1 MRLTF
6 HGAARQVTGSCF
18 GFEVG
23 RSRFL
28 VDCGLFQGARATREA
43 NTAPFGFDPA
53 KLDFVLLTHAHL
65 DHSGLLPRL
74 AAGGFTGP
82 IFTTAATRDITAV
95 LLRDSAYLQGVEQER
110 ARRRGGDYVAAY
122 TMADVDA
129 VLPLIRTVDY
139 DDIFEPAR
147 GIRVRLRDAGHIL
160 GSASIE
166 LWLDDGVSRRKI
178 VASGDLGQP
187 GRPIVRD
194 PATIADA
201 DVLLL
206 ESTYGD
212 RDHRPFADTID
223 ELVEAL
229 ERALYK
235 KKGMVLV
242 PSFAVGRTQEFLY
255 ILNRLARTGRL
266 RKPDVFV
273 DSPMATEVTR
283 ITARHFELFDAEAR
297 KTALEPPT
305 DGEAP
310 NVRFIETVDE
320 SKSLNRLSGGAIIVA
335 ASGMCD
341 GGRIRHHLRQHL
353 PFPRTTVMFIGYQ
366 AAGTLGR
373 RIVDGA
379 QAVRIMGEEVPV
391 RAEIVTLG
399 GFSAHADRSA
409 LLDWFAK
416 FKRPPGMTYLI
427 HGEEHA
433 ARALAAGIETRFRCQ
448 VRVPG
453 GHESVEL

>member
-18 GFEVG
+18 AFEVG
-23 RSRFL
+23 HSCFL

-43 NTAPFGFDPA
+43 NTAPFAFEPA
-53 KLDFVLLTHAHL
+53 ELDFVVLTHAHL

-74 AAGGFTGP
+74 AAEGFSGP
-82 IFTTAATRDITAV
+82 IYATAATRDITAV
-95 LLRDSAYLQGVEQER
+95 LLRDSAYLQQVEEER
-110 ARRRGGDYVAAY
+110 SRRRGGDYVAAY
-122 TMADVDA
+122 SMADVDA

-139 DDIFEPAR
+139 EDIFEP
-147 GIRVRLRDAGHIL
+147 GTGVRVRLRDAGHII
-160 GSASIE
+160 GAAIVE
-166 LWLDDGVSRRKI
+166 LWLDDGVSQRK
-178 VASGDLGQP
+178 VVVSGDLGQP

-194 PATIADA
+194 PTAIADA

-212 RDHRPFADTID
+212 RDHRPYTATID
-223 ELVEAL
+223 ELVETL

-242 PSFAVGRTQEFLY
+242 PAFAVGRTQEFLY
-255 ILNRLARTGRL
+255 ILNGLARAGRL
-266 RKPDVFV
+266 RDLDVFV
-273 DSPMATEVTR
+273 DSPMATEVTH
-283 ITARHFELFDAEAR
+283 ITARHFDLFDAEAR
-297 KTALEPPT
+297 RAAQAPPG
-305 DGEAP
+305 DGVAP
-310 NVRFIETVDE
+310 RVRFIETVDE
-320 SKSLNRLSGGAIIVA
+320 SKSLNRLTGGAIIVA

-353 PFPRTTVMFIGYQ
+353 PFPRTTVIFIGYQ

-379 QAVRIMGEEVPV
+379 DIVRISGEEVPV
-391 RAEIVTLG
+391 RAEVATLG
-399 GFSAHADRSA
+399 GFSAHADRTA
-409 LLDWFAK
+409 LLDWLAK
-416 FKRPPGMTYLI
+416 FKRPPGVTWLV

-433 ARALAAGIETRFRCQ
+433 SRALAAGIESRFHCD
-448 VRVPG
+448 VRIPSD
-453 GHESVEL
+453 HETVVL

>member
-18 GFEVG
+18 AFEVG

-28 VDCGLFQGARATREA
+28 VDCGLFQGARVAREA
-43 NTAPFGFDPA
+43 NNAPFAVEPA
-53 KLDFVLLTHAHL
+53 KLDFVVLTHAHL

-74 AAGGFTGP
+74 AAEGFSGP
-82 IFTTAATRDITAV
+82 IFATAATRDLTAV
-95 LLRDSAYLQGVEQER
+95 LLRDSAYLQGAEEER
-110 ARRRGGDYVAAY
+110 SRRRGGDYVAAY

-129 VLPLIRTVDY
+129 ALPLIRTVDY
-139 DDIFEPAR
+139 DDIFEPAT
-147 GIRVRLRDAGHIL
+147 GIRVRLRDAGHII
-160 GSASIE
+160 GSAIVE
-166 LWLDDGVSRRKI
+166 LWLDDGVSKRK
-178 VASGDLGQP
+178 VVVSGDLGQP

-194 PATIADA
+194 PTTIADA

-212 RDHRPFADTID
+212 RDHRPYPDTID
-223 ELVEAL
+223 ELVETL

-242 PSFAVGRTQEFLY
+242 PAFAVGRTQEFLY
-255 ILNRLARTGRL
+255 ILNGLARAGRL
-266 RKPDVFV
+266 HDLEVFV
-273 DSPMATEVTR
+273 DSPMATEVTQ
-283 ITARHFELFDAEAR
+283 ITARHFDLFDAEAR
-297 KTALEPPT
+297 RVAQEPP
-305 DGEAP
+305 GSGAAP
-310 NVRFIETVDE
+310 RVRFIETVDE
-320 SKSLNRLSGGAIIVA
+320 SKSLNRLAGGAIIVA

-353 PFPRTTVMFIGYQ
+353 PFPRTTVIFIGYQ

-379 QAVRIMGEEVPV
+379 EVVRISGEEVPV

-399 GFSAHADRSA
+399 GFSAHADRTA
-409 LLDWFAK
+409 LLDWLAK
-416 FKRPPGMTYLI
+416 FKRPPGVTWLV
-427 HGEEHA
+427 HGEEPA
-433 ARALAAGIETRFRCQ
+433 ARALAAGIETRFHCD
-448 VRVPG
+448 VRIASD
-453 GHESVEL
+453 HETVDL

>member
-18 GFEVG
+18 AFEVG

-28 VDCGLFQGARATREA
+28 VDCGLFQGARATRDA
-43 NTAPFGFDPA
+43 NTAPFAFEPA

-74 AAGGFTGP
+74 AAEGFTGP
-82 IFTTAATRDITAV
+82 IFATAATRDITAV

-110 ARRRGGDYVAAY
+110 SRRRGGDYVAAY
-122 TMADVDA
+122 TMADVDT
-129 VLPLIRTVDY
+129 VLPLIRTFDY
-139 DDIFEPAR
+139 DGIFEPAP

-166 LWLDDGVSRRKI
+166 LWLDDGVSQRK
-178 VASGDLGQP
+178 VVVSGDLGQP

-194 PATIADA
+194 PTPIADA

-212 RDHRPFADTID
+212 RDHRSYTATID
-223 ELVEAL
+223 ELVETL
-229 ERALYK
+229 EHALYK
-235 KKGMVLV
+235 RKGMVLV
-242 PSFAVGRTQEFLY
+242 PAFAVGRTQEFLY

-266 RKPDVFV
+266 RDLQVFV

-283 ITARHFELFDAEAR
+283 ITARHFDLFDEEAR
-297 KTALEPPT
+297 RAALEPPT
-305 DGEAP
+305 GGEAP
-310 NVRFIETVDE
+310 SVRFIETVDE
-320 SKSLNRLSGGAIIVA
+320 SKSLNRLTGGAIIVA

-353 PFPRTTVMFIGYQ
+353 PYPRTTVIFIGYQ

-379 QAVRIMGEEVPV
+379 QGVRISGEEVPV
-391 RAEIVTLG
+391 RAQVVTLG

-409 LLDWFAK
+409 LLDWLGK
-416 FKRPPGMTYLI
+416 FRRPPGRTFLV

-433 ARALAAGIETRFRCQ
+433 SRALAAAIETRFHCD

-453 GHESVEL
+453 EHESVEL

>member
-23 RSRFL
+23 HHRFL

-43 NTAPFGFDPA
+43 NTAPFAFDPA
-53 KLDFVLLTHAHL
+53 TLDFVVLTHAHL
-65 DHSGLLPRL
+65 DHCGLLPRL
-74 AAGGFTGP
+74 AAEGFSGP
-82 IFTTAATRDITAV
+82 VFATAATRDITAV
-95 LLRDSAYLQGVEQER
+95 LLRDSAYLQGVEQAR
-110 ARRRGGDYVAAY
+110 AQRRGGDYVAAY

-129 VLPLIRTVDY
+129 VLPLIRTVGY
-139 DDIFEPAR
+139 DDVFEPAK
-147 GIRVRLRDAGHIL
+147 GVRVCLRDAGHIL

-166 LWLDDGVSRRKI
+166 LWLDDGVNRRK
-178 VASGDLGQP
+178 VVVSGDLGQP

-194 PATIADA
+194 PTPIAAA

-206 ESTYGD
+206 ESTYGN
-212 RDHRPFADTID
+212 RDHRPYDDTID
-223 ELVEAL
+223 ELVETL

-235 KKGMVLV
+235 RKGMVLV
-242 PSFAVGRTQEFLY
+242 PAFAVGRTQEFLY
-255 ILNRLARTGRL
+255 VLNQLARAGRL
-266 RKPDVFV
+266 HDLQVFV
-273 DSPMATEVTR
+273 DSPMATEVTQ
-283 ITARHFELFDAEAR
+283 ITARHFDVFDAEAR
-297 KTALEPPT
+297 RAAREPRK
-305 DGEAP
+305 GGVAP
-310 NVRFIETVDE
+310 NVRFTETVDE
-320 SKSLNRLSGGAIIVA
+320 SKALNRLTGGAIIVA

-353 PFPRTTVMFIGYQ
+353 PYPRTTVIFIGYQ

-379 QAVRIMGEEVPV
+379 DTVRIAGEEIPV

-399 GFSAHADRSA
+399 GFSAHADRTA
-409 LLDWFAK
+409 LLGWFAK
-416 FKRPPGMTYLI
+416 FRRPPGKTYLV

-433 ARALAAGIETRFRCQ
+433 ARALASEIETRFHCEVQ
-448 VRVPG
+448 VPSD
-453 GHESVEL
+453 HESVEL